1 MSLLLDALKHAQES
15 QPGTAAPNSQPAQK
29 KSHLMTYLTAGLIL
43 LSAEAMWYYYKN
55 SKYNHNV
62 ISLQEIH
69 AVSSVSAAP
78 PSAASEPVAASS
90 IAEMTANLPATASGT
105 GASVKKAWTRP
116 FSAKPAAKKR
126 TTAKKPFSLP
136 PATDALKEAYLAL
149 SEGRLD
155 QAEQHY
161 LDILSQQPRE
171 KNALLGMAIIAHRQ
185 LQTERAADYYRQV
198 LREDM
203 GNAAAAAGLVSL
215 SAQADPVAAESQLRE
230 LIDLK
235 PGAAEF
241 HYALGNVLARQERIG
256 EAQQSYFRAYSLAP
270 GNTLYTYN
278 LAVALDRLHQSAAA
292 RPYYEKAAQLARPGD
307 TTINREAVERR
318 IEELKSSQ

>member
-1 MSLLLDALKHAQES
+1 MSLLLDALKHAQDS
-15 QPGTAAPNSQPAQK
+15 QPGTAAQNSQPAQK

-55 SKYNHNV
+55 SKSNQNV
-62 ISLQEIH
+62 INFQEIP
-69 AVSSVSAAP
+69 AASSVSAAP
-78 PSAASEPVAASS
+78 PSAASEPVASSS
-90 IAEMTANLPATASGT
+90 IAEMTTALPATASGT

-116 FSAKPAAKKR
+116 LTAKKR
-126 TTAKKPFSLP
+126 KSAKKSSGAP
-136 PATDALKEAYLAL
+136 PAIDALKEAYLAL
-149 SEGRLD
+149 SEGRLEP
-155 QAEQHY
+155 AEQHY

-185 LQTERAADYYRQV
+185 QQTERAADYYRQV

-292 RPYYEKAAQLARPGD
+292 RPYYEKAARLASPGD

>member
-1 MSLLLDALKHAQES
+1 MSLLLDALKRAQDS
-15 QPGTAAPNSQPAQK
+15 QSDTAAQNSQSAPK
-29 KSHLMTYLTAGLIL
+29 KSHLMIYLTAGLML
-43 LSAEAMWYYYKN
+43 LSAEAIWYAYKN
-55 SKYNHNV
+55 NQYNHQLTNKTFQPPAVSV
-62 ISLQEIH
+62 IS
-69 AVSSVSAAP
+69 AST
-78 PSAASEPVAASS
+78 PSAASQPLAASS

-105 GASVKKAWTRP
+105 SASVKKAWTRP
-116 FSAKPAAKKR
+116 LTAKSAAKKR
-126 TTAKKPFSLP
+126 KTQPFSLP

-161 LDILSQQPRE
+161 LEILSQQPRE
-171 KNALLGMAIIAHRQ
+171 NNALLGMAIIAHRQ
-185 LQTERAADYYRQV
+185 LQTERAAAYYRQV
-198 LREDM
+198 LREEM

-215 SAQADPVAAESQLRE
+215 SAHADPVAAESQLRE

-241 HYALGNVLARQERIG
+241 HYALGNVLARQERMG
-256 EAQQSYFRAYSLAP
+256 EAQQSYFRAYSLSP
-270 GNTLYTYN
+270 RNTLYTYN

-292 RPYYEKAAQLARPGD
+292 LSYYEKTARLSSASD

-318 IEELKSSQ
+318 IEELKSSP

>member
-1 MSLLLDALKHAQES
+1 MSLLLDALKHAQ
-15 QPGTAAPNSQPAQK
+15 NSQPATANGQPAPK
-29 KSHLMTYLTAGLIL
+29 KSHLITYLVAGLIL
-43 LSAEAMWYYYKN
+43 LCAEAAWYFYQSY
-55 SKYNHNV
+55 KYNH
-62 ISLQEIH
+62 EITRYTIQQKQAAS
-69 AVSSVSAAP
+69 AVSPAP
-78 PSAASEPVAASS
+78 ASAASQPLAASS
-90 IAEMTANLPATASGT
+90 IAEIATALPATASGT
-105 GASVKKAWTRP
+105 GESIKKTWTRP
-116 FSAKPAAKKR
+116 LAAKPAAKKR
-126 TTAKKPFSLP
+126 KTAKKSLRLP
-136 PATDALKEAYLAL
+136 PATDALNEAYLAL

-161 LDILSQQPRE
+161 LEILSQQPRE

-198 LREDM
+198 LREEM

-230 LIDLK
+230 LIDFK

-270 GNTLYTYN
+270 RNTLYAYN
-278 LAVALDRLHQSAAA
+278 LAVALDRLHQPAAA
-292 RPYYEKAAQLARPGD
+292 LPYYEKAAQLSRSSD
-307 TTINREAVERR
+307 TAFNREAVERR
-318 IEELKSSQ
+318 IAELKSSP

>member
-1 MSLLLDALKHAQES
+1 MSLLLDALKHAQDS
-15 QPGTAAPNSQPAQK
+15 QPGTAAQNSQPAQK

-55 SKYNHNV
+55 SKYNQNV
-62 ISLQEIH
+62 INFQEIP
-69 AVSSVSAAP
+69 AASSVSAAP
-78 PSAASEPVAASS
+78 PSAASVPVAASS
-90 IAEMTANLPATASGT
+90 IAEMTTALPATASGT

-116 FSAKPAAKKR
+116 LTPKARQRKAAKKL
-126 TTAKKPFSLP
+126 FSAP
-136 PATDALKEAYLAL
+136 PAIDALKEAYLAL
-149 SEGRLD
+149 SEGRLE

-185 LQTERAADYYRQV
+185 QQTERAADYYRQV

-215 SAQADPVAAESQLRE
+215 TAQADPVAAESQLRE

-270 GNTLYTYN
+270 RNTLYTYN
-278 LAVALDRLHQSAAA
+278 LAVTLDRLHQSVAA

-307 TTINREAVERR
+307 TTINLEAVERR